1 MKQIKYF
8 TYRKPALVN
17 SEDEKTLEVYLYA
30 DFQREKRAAASKIIE
45 LKSLNTKNDK
55 NDNMVLSNID
65 LEDDQVDFIKNSL
78 SNHFIFRDLSEDI
91 M

>member
-1 MKQIKYF
+1 VK
-8 TYRKPALVN
+8 T
-17 SEDEKTLEVYLYA
+17 EDEKTLEIYLYA

-45 LKSLNTKNDK
+45 LKSINSKNDK
-55 NDNMVLSNID
+55 TDNIVLSNIN
-65 LEDDQVDFIKNSL
+65 LEEDQVEFIKSSL

>member
-1 MKQIKYF
+1 MK
-8 TYRKPALVN
+8 T
-17 SEDEKTLEVYLYA
+17 EDEKTLEIYLYA

-45 LKSLNTKNDK
+45 LKSINSKNDK
-55 NDNMVLSNID
+55 TDNIVLSNIN
-65 LEDDQVDFIKNSL
+65 LEEDQVEFIKSSL